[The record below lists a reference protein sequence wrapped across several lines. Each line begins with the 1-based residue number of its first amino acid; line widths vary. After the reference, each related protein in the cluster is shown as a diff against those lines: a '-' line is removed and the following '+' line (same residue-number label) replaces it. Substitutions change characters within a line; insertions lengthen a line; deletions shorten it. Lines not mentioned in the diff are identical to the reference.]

1 MINFIFKT
9 KDLEESAFYF
19 IQPGVSLDRVESKD
33 GLKRKVIWFVF
44 SFPMTE
50 DEFYDYSD
58 YLNPF
63 TNQGYSR
70 NFCVNFNP
78 RDAYVY
84 EDICST
90 IDYWIENIAQP
101 IDIFQYF

>member
-50 DEFYDYSD
+50 DEFYDLKFRYLQGKTLVEPLQYSKARSNLKQIIRSKN
-58 YLNPF
+58 Y
-63 TNQGYSR
+63 QG
-70 NFCVNFNP
+70 
-78 RDAYVY
+78 
-84 EDICST
+84 
-90 IDYWIENIAQP
+90 
-101 IDIFQYF
+101 